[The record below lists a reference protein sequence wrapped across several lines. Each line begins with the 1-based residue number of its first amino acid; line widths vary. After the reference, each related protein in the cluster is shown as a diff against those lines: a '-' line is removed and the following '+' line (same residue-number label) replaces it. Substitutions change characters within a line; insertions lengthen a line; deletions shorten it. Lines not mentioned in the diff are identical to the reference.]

1 MIAYKSFVLC
11 VVYCLFQKKEF
22 SENPAL
28 LSELK
33 SLTEEL
39 NRVEARAKS
48 AENGKL
54 LAIIDLIKGR

>member
-1 MIAYKSFVLC
+1 MIAYKSFVMC
-11 VVYCLFQKKEF
+11 VFYCLFQKKEF

-48 AENGKL
+48 AENGEL
-54 LAIIDLIKGR
+54 LILLI

>member
-1 MIAYKSFVLC
+1 MC
-11 VVYCLFQKKEF
+11 VFYCLFQKKEF

>member
-11 VVYCLFQKKEF
+11 VVYCLFQKQEF

-39 NRVEARAKS
+39 NRVESRAKS